1 MPKPTPFSSHILR
14 SNDDEPVLRG
24 KPAQIEQEV
33 TASSPKTSA
42 SVQGRAQTPA
52 AIRNPEPMMESV
64 AKQRPDYRKTRAS
77 KEGKKYINILI
88 DEELQS
94 EIRPRMMTR
103 KLTWE
108 SLVEGL
114 LQRWLSENPEFR
126 P

>member
-1 MPKPTPFSSHILR
+1 MANPRNTFSKHILN
-14 SNDDEPVLRG
+14 SEVDETEPATLPKAPIAVPTVPTLSR
-24 KPAQIEQEV
+24 KPAEPQSQIIKETMPAPEN
-33 TASSPKTSA
+33 KT
-42 SVQGRAQTPA
+42 
-52 AIRNPEPMMESV
+52 
-64 AKQRPDYRKTRAS
+64 RPDYRKTRAS

-94 EIRPRMMTR
+94 ELKPRMVTR

-114 LQRWLSENPEFR
+114 LQRWLEENPGYK

>member
-1 MPKPTPFSSHILR
+1 MANPRNTFSKHILN
-14 SNDDEPVLRG
+14 SEVDE
-24 KPAQIEQEV
+24 IEP
-33 TASSPKTSA
+33 ASSPKVPIAIQPPPIQPRSPAESREQAVKEPISA
-42 SVQGRAQTPA
+42 
-52 AIRNPEPMMESV
+52 PES
-64 AKQRPDYRKTRAS
+64 KTRPDYRKTRAS

-94 EIRPRMMTR
+94 ELKPRMVTR

-114 LQRWLSENPEFR
+114 LQRWLEENPGYK

>member
-1 MPKPTPFSSHILR
+1 MANSRNTFSKHILNTEVDELEGASSQKAATPVPTQAIQQPR
-14 SNDDEPVLRG
+14 AVESREPSVKEPV
-24 KPAQIEQEV
+24 AF
-33 TASSPKTSA
+33 
-42 SVQGRAQTPA
+42 
-52 AIRNPEPMMESV
+52 PEN
-64 AKQRPDYRKTRAS
+64 KIRPDYRKTRAS

-94 EIRPRMMTR
+94 ELKPRMVTR

-114 LQRWLSENPEFR
+114 LRRWLEENPGYR

>member
-1 MPKPTPFSSHILR
+1 MPKSTPFSSHILR
-14 SNDDEPVLRG
+14 TNDDEPVLRG
-24 KPAQIEQEV
+24 GTAQAEQER
-33 TASSPKTSA
+33 PKPIPRTSTT
-42 SVQGRAQTPA
+42 VQSKVQPSAMRSTEPA
-52 AIRNPEPMMESV
+52 MDPV
-64 AKQRPDYRKTRAS
+64 ARPRPDYRKTRAS

-114 LQRWLSENPEFR
+114 LQRWLNENPEFR

>member
-1 MPKPTPFSSHILR
+1 LANPRNTFSKHILNTEVDETEPATLPKSPTAVPTAPTPPR
-14 SNDDEPVLRG
+14 KPEEP
-24 KPAQIEQEV
+24 
-33 TASSPKTSA
+33 
-42 SVQGRAQTPA
+42 RAQNIKEPIPA
-52 AIRNPEPMMESV
+52 PES
-64 AKQRPDYRKTRAS
+64 KTRPDYRKTRAS

-94 EIRPRMMTR
+94 ELKPRMVTR

-114 LQRWLSENPEFR
+114 LQRWLEENPGYK